1 MGPTSPRTTEEQDP
15 PARIRRRSSWRGVG
29 MAWLLATSVAA
40 QGGNYRGPVDSV
52 PPSPVFPGGG
62 LHGCLGTASPSK
74 GPSLLRARTMG
85 PDLSTWEFWWEWN
98 REDLLAP
105 ARTMCAR
112 SEMHAVD
119 GGLSDDDDCRRDAR
133 AIRPTNAEIANEV
146 VPTLL
151 RTLQAARWR
160 PEERDLVRA
169 CLVALARIDAV
180 PADFPWRPVLTAHLR
195 SDDVLVRATVALAFG
210 IAAIPGAEARDL
222 LIDLALD
229 TQNGQ
234 AACGRPVDDRTRT
247 FALYGLGL
255 VGSRSQELATKR
267 LVFAALRTVLESD
280 PLPPPDLQVAALQA
294 CGQLAIPTG
303 TNDGEALLAECLAL
317 LHHELAEPRGIR
329 ATSWQAHVP
338 TAVARLLDGTHPRAS
353 AWKQRFA
360 DELANL
366 DVADRTRD
374 RITESCALA
383 LGALCQSSHGAGDP
397 TQPALDHGALLQRVA
412 VEHTNPQ
419 TRSFA
424 LLSLGRL
431 GSAHHQQAILRVL
444 DQGTN
449 REKPWAALA
458 LGLSLRDEV
467 RADDRTTAPIDDVR
481 RRLQEELRRARDPSL
496 VGALGIALGLS
507 HTYESADTMLS
518 LLRKSVAKEE
528 MTGYLAIGLAQ
539 MDDGPTRTMLGP
551 LLAETHRRQTL
562 SMLGALAL
570 GQGGDQDVAALLT
583 RLLRDSEGQSLR
595 TQAAYASAIGRI
607 GDVRSIHPL
616 RMLLRDETCSV
627 AVRAAAA
634 AALGML
640 ADDDATPWN
649 TIYAAGT
656 NYRAAP
662 PTLHDGT
669 NGIVDLL

>member
-1 MGPTSPRTTEEQDP
+1 MGPTSPRTTEEHDP
-15 PARIRRRSSWRGVG
+15 PTRIRRRSSWRGVG
-29 MAWLLATSVAA
+29 MALLLATSVAA

-52 PPSPVFPGGG
+52 PPAPVFPGGG
-62 LHGCLGTASPSK
+62 PHGCLGTPPPPGSR
-74 GPSLLRARTMG
+74 LLRALPMA
-85 PDLSTWEFWWEWN
+85 PYQSAWEFWWEWN
-98 REDLLAP
+98 RDDLLAAP
-105 ARTMCAR
+105 NAVRDGSSLHEDFGGQPDNDDRRR
-112 SEMHAVD
+112 S
-119 GGLSDDDDCRRDAR
+119 AR
-133 AIRPTNAEIANEV
+133 AIRPTSAEIANEV

-151 RTLQAARWR
+151 RTLQAAQWR
-160 PEERDLVRA
+160 QEESDLVRA

-180 PADFPWRPVLTAHLR
+180 PDDLSLLPVLAEHLR
-195 SDDVLVRATVALAFG
+195 SDDVLVRATAALALG
-210 IAAIPGAEARDL
+210 IAAIPGDEARDL

-229 TQNGQ
+229 SPNGQ

-255 VGSRSQELATKR
+255 VGGRSQEVATKR
-267 LVFAALRTVLESD
+267 FVFAALRTLLESD

-303 TNDGEALLAECLAL
+303 TSDGEALLDECLAL
-317 LHHELAEPRGIR
+317 LHHELAGPRGIR

-338 TAVARLLDGTHPRAS
+338 TAVARLLDGAHPRS
-353 AWKQRFA
+353 AEWKQRFA
-360 DELANL
+360 DELVNL

-383 LGALCQSSHGAGDP
+383 LGALCRSRHGDDA
-397 TQPALDHGALLQRVA
+397 PAHQDDVYGALLQRVA

-424 LLSLGRL
+424 LLGLGRL
-431 GSAHHQQAILRVL
+431 GGANHQQAILRVL
-444 DQGTN
+444 DRGTN
-449 REKPWAALA
+449 PEKPWAALA

-467 RADDRTTAPIDDVR
+467 RADDRTTAPIDEVR
-481 RRLQEELRRARDPSL
+481 RRLQEQLHRARDPSL

-507 HTYESADTMLS
+507 HTDEAADTMRS

-528 MTGYLAIGLAQ
+528 MSGYLAIGLAQ

-551 LLAETHRRQTL
+551 LLAETYRRQTL
-562 SMLGALAL
+562 CMLGALAL

-583 RLLRDSEGQSLR
+583 RLLRDSEGQSLG
-595 TQAAYASAIGRI
+595 TQAAHASAIGRI

-616 RMLLRDETCSV
+616 RCLLRDETRSV

-640 ADDDATPWN
+640 ADDDAMPWN
-649 TIYAAGT
+649 ARYAAGS

-662 PTLHDGT
+662 PTLHDGG

>member
-1 MGPTSPRTTEEQDP
+1 M
-15 PARIRRRSSWRGVG
+15 
-29 MAWLLATSVAA
+29 
-40 QGGNYRGPVDSV
+40 
-52 PPSPVFPGGG
+52 
-62 LHGCLGTASPSK
+62 
-74 GPSLLRARTMG
+74 LRALPMA
-85 PDLSTWEFWWEWN
+85 PDQSAWEFWWEWN
-98 REDLLAP
+98 RDDLLAAP
-105 ARTMCAR
+105 NAVRDGSNLHEDFGGQTDNDNRRR
-112 SEMHAVD
+112 S
-119 GGLSDDDDCRRDAR
+119 AR
-133 AIRPTNAEIANEV
+133 AIRPTSAEIANEV

-151 RTLQAARWR
+151 RTLQAAQWR
-160 PEERDLVRA
+160 PEEGDLVRA

-180 PADFPWRPVLTAHLR
+180 PDDLSLLPVFAEHLR
-195 SDDVLVRATVALAFG
+195 SDDVLVRATAALAFG
-210 IAAIPGAEARDL
+210 IAAIPGDEARDL

-229 TQNGQ
+229 TPNGQ
-234 AACGRPVDDRTRT
+234 AACGRPVDERTRT

-255 VGSRSQELATKR
+255 VAGRSQELATKR
-267 LVFAALRTVLESD
+267 LVFAALRTLLESD

-303 TNDGEALLAECLAL
+303 TSDGEALLTECLTL
-317 LHHELAEPRGIR
+317 LHHEFTEPRSIR

-338 TAVARLLDGTHPRAS
+338 TAVARLLDGAHPRA
-353 AWKQRFA
+353 AGWKQRFA
-360 DELANL
+360 DELADF
-366 DVADRTRD
+366 DVADRRRD

-383 LGALCQSSHGAGDP
+383 LGGMCRSRDDTHDPAHPDHGY
-397 TQPALDHGALLQRVA
+397 GALLQRVA

-419 TRSFA
+419 TRFFA
-424 LLSLGRL
+424 LLSLSRL
-431 GSAHHQQAILRVL
+431 GGVNHQQAILRVL

-449 REKPWAALA
+449 PETPWAALA

-467 RADDRTTAPIDDVR
+467 RADDRTTEPIDDVR

-528 MTGYLAIGLAQ
+528 MTGHLAIGLAQ

-570 GQGGDQDVAALLT
+570 GQGGDQDAAALLT
-583 RLLRDSEGQSLR
+583 RLLRDSDGRCFRQ
-595 TQAAYASAIGRI
+595 QAAFASAIGRI

-616 RMLLRDETCSV
+616 RMLLRDETRSV

-640 ADDDATPWN
+640 ADDDAMPWN
-649 TIYAAGT
+649 PRYAAGT
-656 NYRAAP
+656 NYRVAP